1 MIYDTEYLLFF
12 TQMLYV
18 GRTDNVINIAS
29 KVSTITFIFPTVLQ
43 LQGKQGERNVYG
55 WIPTN
60 SFYRFSLIRG
70 LGLSRK
76 EVGERLIYLF
86 LNIIPFPFFSV
97 EMH

>member
-43 LQGKQGERNVYG
+43 LQGK
-55 WIPTN
+55 
-60 SFYRFSLIRG
+60 
-70 LGLSRK
+70 
-76 EVGERLIYLF
+76 
-86 LNIIPFPFFSV
+86 
-97 EMH
+97 

>member
-1 MIYDTEYLLFF
+1 M
-12 TQMLYV
+12 
-18 GRTDNVINIAS
+18 
-29 KVSTITFIFPTVLQ
+29 
-43 LQGKQGERNVYG
+43 YG

-86 LNIIPFPFFSV
+86 LNIIPFPFFQWICTSKLSYFFIKTFTIV
-97 EMH
+97 FFLNMFWINR